1 MVQSSLTLMNNNKIV
16 SLNTGVTIELG
27 NKSINKQIIAIIIVI
42 VNQNYTLKRMNK
54 WLFQQVR
61 DVILGRQLSFS
72 RKKKSTK

>member
-42 VNQNYTLKRMNK
+42 DNQNYTLKRMNK